1 MSVRDDYT
9 YLLTTLI
16 DTVLAS
22 PLGGEGIYL
31 ATKNK
36 ELQKEV
42 SMLVD
47 IMIMM
52 LKKNE
57 EAVIMEHHAALFMQ
71 GDDSDE

>member
-22 PLGGEGIYL
+22 PLFAIG
-31 ATKNK
+31 TKNK

-42 SMLVD
+42 SMLAD